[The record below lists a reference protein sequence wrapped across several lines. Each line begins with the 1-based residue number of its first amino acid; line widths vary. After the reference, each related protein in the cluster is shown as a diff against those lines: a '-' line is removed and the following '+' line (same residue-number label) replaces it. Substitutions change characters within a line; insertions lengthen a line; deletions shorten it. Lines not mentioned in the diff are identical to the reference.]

1 MASHHSYISFI
12 FSLVLMQV
20 LIIAAAG
27 NDGNSDFSYPASYES
42 VMSIAAVR
50 SNKNKASFSQFNDQV
65 ELSGPGVLIKSTLPN
80 NQYGYLSGTSMV
92 SSSVLQATITFALDY
107 SKEFLITFVV
117 SDRLHLM
124 WQEWQLSFGITSL
137 TVPTTKLGM

>member
-1 MASHHSYISFI
+1 MASHQSYISFI
-12 FSLVLMQV
+12 FSLIFLLV

-65 ELSGPGVLIKSTLPN
+65 ELSGPGVLIKSTIPN
-80 NQYGYLSGTSMV
+80 NQYGYMSGTSMV
-92 SSSVLQATITFALDY
+92 SSSAYNIPI
-107 SKEFLITFVV
+107 FLTCI
-117 SDRLHLM
+117 
-124 WQEWQLSFGITSL
+124 IIY
-137 TVPTTKLGM
+137 

>member
-1 MASHHSYISFI
+1 
-12 FSLVLMQV
+12 MQV

-65 ELSGPGVLIKSTLPN
+65 ELAAPGVQVRSTTPN
-80 NQYGYLSGTSMV
+80 DNYSNFSGTSMAGPHAAGV
-92 SSSVLQATITFALDY
+92 AALLWYHFPDCSNNQIRNVMIYSSKDKGDGGWDPQY
-107 SKEFLITFVV
+107 G
-117 SDRLHLM
+117 
-124 WQEWQLSFGITSL
+124 W
-137 TVPTTKLGM
+137 